1 MAVVVDDF
9 FGGGRAGAAYAGEGR
24 GGKLRSGLPCR
35 YYYFFYYY
43 YFYCYYLHRAR
54 RTLRIHRPAG
64 SREGTGD
71 CGGRFSF
78 SIFFFVYLFVLIWLF
93 VLPPVISPFPLSGG
107 SNMAGDGLFGGR
119 WRREELSAAPARP
132 ARC

>member
-1 MAVVVDDF
+1 MPLLLLF
-9 FGGGRAGAAYAGEGR
+9 FIIFIAIIYAAQGGRSEFT
-24 GGKLRSGLPCR
+24 GLPAPEKGPGIAAVA
-35 YYYFFYYY
+35 F
-43 YFYCYYLHRAR
+43 L
-54 RTLRIHRPAG
+54 
-64 SREGTGD
+64 SRL
-71 CGGRFSF
+71 
-78 SIFFFVYLFVLIWLF
+78 FFVCLFVLIWLF

>member
-1 MAVVVDDF
+1 MPLLLFFLLLLFLLLLFTPRKEDAQNSPACRLPRRDRGLRRSLFFLDF
-9 FGGGRAGAAYAGEGR
+9 
-24 GGKLRSGLPCR
+24 
-35 YYYFFYYY
+35 
-43 YFYCYYLHRAR
+43 
-54 RTLRIHRPAG
+54 
-64 SREGTGD
+64 
-71 CGGRFSF
+71 
-78 SIFFFVYLFVLIWLF
+78 FFFVYLFVLIWLF